1 MSGVT
6 KACPWS
12 QHASLT
18 VMGVF
23 HEGERAVQKRA
34 GVEAESR
41 SLGRGIS
48 RNIPDGA
55 GPFLEAQRV
64 AILAGVDPNERVWT
78 SLVTGKPGFITAPD
92 SRTLR
97 LAAGLPPVDPLSAAL
112 STDREL
118 GVLVFDPERRRRLR
132 INGRVTR
139 AESSS
144 TEIRTEEVFGN
155 CPKYIQARAPE
166 GDSRHDRV
174 GTATKSATLAP
185 EQRLAIERADTFFIA
200 SVHAGTGADAS
211 HRGGQPGFVRV
222 LDDRTLRIPDYAGNN
237 MFQTLGNIAA
247 DPRVGLLFVDFETG
261 TTLQLTGRAR
271 ILWDRKQ
278 FGQLKGAERA
288 VEVEIDQ
295 IVEIEG
301 KGPLG
306 WRFLD
311 YSPFNPR

>member
-1 MSGVT
+1 
-6 KACPWS
+6 
-12 QHASLT
+12 
-18 VMGVF
+18 MGVF

-41 SLGRGIS
+41 NLGRGIS
-48 RNIPDGA
+48 RSIPDGA

-78 SLVTGKPGFITAPD
+78 SLVTGNPGFITAPD

-97 LAAGLPPVDPLSAAL
+97 LAAGLSPVDPLSAGLA
-112 STDREL
+112 TDREV

-139 AESSS
+139 ADASAI
-144 TEIRTEEVFGN
+144 EIRTDEVFGN
-155 CPKYIQARAPE
+155 CPKYIQARASE
-166 GDSRHDRV
+166 GDSRHRRV
-174 GTATKSATLAP
+174 ETATKSTTLAP

-237 MFQTLGNIAA
+237 MFQTLGNITA
-247 DPRVGLLFVDFETG
+247 DPRVGLLFVDFDTG

-278 FGQLKGAERA
+278 FGQMKGAERA
-288 VEVEIDQ
+288 LEIEIDQ

-301 KGPLG
+301 KGGLG

-311 YSPFNPR
+311 YSPFNPS